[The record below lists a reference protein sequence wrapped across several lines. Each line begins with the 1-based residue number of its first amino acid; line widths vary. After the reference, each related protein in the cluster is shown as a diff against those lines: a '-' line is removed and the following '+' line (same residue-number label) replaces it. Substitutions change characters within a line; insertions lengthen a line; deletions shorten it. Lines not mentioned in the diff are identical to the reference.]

1 MPQWLMVILEIVKLT
16 IPALIVYLKVNA
28 LLKSYLNNH
37 YNLRQMLRLQ
47 NKSMTVE
54 DLKMAMMVTVQKEYE
69 HNVTQQVYVSDNLW
83 KIISLA
89 KDDVLNTINTISDRI
104 DQGEDAQLL
113 RESLM
118 VHLSSNAEK
127 IIVEKAKLAIKKEIG
142 LIL

>member
-1 MPQWLMVILEIVKLT
+1 MDLKQAQQSSTTPLRLQAYERLMLFCERIS
-16 IPALIVYLKVNA
+16 IP
-28 LLKSYLNNH
+28 
-37 YNLRQMLRLQ
+37 NLMLRLQ
-47 NKSMTVE
+47 KKKMSVE

-89 KDDVLNTINTISDRI
+89 KDDVLNIINVIADRL

-118 VHLSSNAEK
+118 VHLQSNADT
-127 IIVEKAKLAIKKEIG
+127 IVVEKAKFAIKKEIG